1 MASTVLK
8 GMRRV
13 QRGLTEQGWPAEV
26 QVDEANSRLYLEV
39 IRTTSSTSSTRSA

>member
-39 IRTTSSTSSTRSA
+39 IKDDQLDFVYGSA